1 MSVTYPLAL
10 PSCVTESLAFEL
22 ERQES
27 IAPEQGGRLVSIELG
42 PALWRASYAMQPR
55 NERDFD
61 LWRGF
66 ISSLRGS
73 SKLFYGRDVRR
84 KWPRAYRGVGFTD
97 LTRAGG
103 GAFDGTATSFEL
115 NGARDEIDLTGLPAG
130 FEIAIGDY
138 LDFRW
143 DTWKRSLHR
152 IVTDLNAD
160 GSGEGTW
167 TLEPRVETV
176 VPDDA
181 VVNFTAPCCT
191 MALLPG
197 SVDVRAESGRQR
209 RVSFD
214 AKQHLEE

>member
-1 MSVTYPLAL
+1 MSVSYPLAL
-10 PSCVTESLAFEL
+10 PSCNIESLSFEL
-22 ERQES
+22 ERQEA
-27 IAPEQGGRLVSIELG
+27 IAPEQGGRLVSVELG
-42 PALWRASYAMQPR
+42 PALWGGKFGARPR

-66 ISSLRGS
+66 IASLRGS
-73 SKLFYGRDVRR
+73 SKLFYGRDTRR
-84 KWPRAYRGVGFTD
+84 KWPRAYRGVGFAGLD
-97 LTRAGG
+97 RAGG
-103 GAFDGTATSFEL
+103 GAFDGFASSFTL

-130 FEIAIGDY
+130 FVLAIGDY

-143 DTWKRSLHR
+143 DTSKRSLHR

-167 TLEPRVETV
+167 SLEPRVETV

-191 MALLPG
+191 MIMMPG
-197 SVDVRAESGRQR
+197 SAEVLVENSNER